1 MVSPGISN
9 HQKAALIR
17 LVKVPGVKRP
27 AVGGARGAAANLL
40 ASIPRGY
47 DKGSSVEFSVAS

>member
-27 AVGGARGAAANLL
+27 AAGGARGAADLL

-47 DKGSSVEFSVAS
+47 DTGSSVEFSVAS